1 MIPNLSN
8 LPGLPSNLSVNPA
21 DVAAQPSPSCFFG
34 MLPMAFAPV
43 QMQSMLAQASK
54 LTSALPVAIP
64 TQLQSL
70 VSPAGAL
77 GSITGKLSGLN
88 NLTGGLG
95 GLTGGLGGLT
105 GSLGGISGALGKIPG
120 GLNGVPGNLAGI
132 AGKIPGGIPNKAGGL
147 LGGLGKLSDLTGK
160 LPGNLNAIAGKLPQN
175 LANLPNVS
183 SLSGA
188 ASKYLGQG
196 VTGSLGKYQ
205 LNAGGLE
212 QLGFLKSGSLASLG
226 SNALAINGAANW
238 SGLNGVNSKLDFL
251 KNASIQE
258 TAIGKLYEQNYQ
270 KLSAQTA
277 FFSKLAD
284 SEKAGFLQVAQT
296 SGING
301 AKALFDSFNGK
312 NVNLSQFAQGSV
324 TAVNQYK
331 AGYQASELGKKLLK
345 G

>member
-1 MIPNLSN
+1 MIPNISN
-8 LPGLPSNLSVNPA
+8 LPGLPGGLSVNPA

-34 MLPMAFAPV
+34 MLPTAFAPL

-77 GSITGKLSGLN
+77 GSITGRLPGLN
-88 NLTGGLG
+88 NFTGGLG
-95 GLTGGLGGLT
+95 GLTSGLGGLT
-105 GSLGGISGALGKIPG
+105 GSLGGISGSLSKLPG
-120 GLNGVPGNLAGI
+120 GLNAVPGNLTGI
-132 AGKIPGGIPNKAGGL
+132 AGNIPAGISNKAGGL
-147 LGGLGKLSDLTGK
+147 LGGLGKISELTGK

-183 SLSGA
+183 SLNGA

-205 LNAGGLE
+205 LNAGSLE
-212 QLGFLKSGSLASLG
+212 QLGFLKSGALG
-226 SNALAINGAANW
+226 NLSSNALAINGAANW
-238 SGLNGVNSKLDFL
+238 SGLNSINSKFDFL

-270 KLSAQTA
+270 KLSTQTD
-277 FFSKLAD
+277 FFSKLSD
-284 SEKAGFLQVAQT
+284 SEKAGFLQVSQV
-296 SGING
+296 SGITG
-301 AKALFDSFNGK
+301 AKALYDSFNGK

-324 TAVNQYK
+324 TAVAQYK
-331 AGYQASELGKKLLK
+331 AGFQASEIGKKLLN